1 MAVQSK
7 PRDAQLNLFQIPL
20 PSPVLPREVNEKTV
34 KLLARMRREHA
45 GRSCSAEGEV
55 EDE

>member
-7 PRDAQLNLFQIPL
+7 PREAQLNLFQTPL
-20 PSPVLPREVNEKTV
+20 PTPVLSKEVNEKTV
-34 KLLARMRREHA
+34 KLLACMLREHA
-45 GRSCSAEGEV
+45 GRSCSAERKV

>member
-7 PRDAQLNLFQIPL
+7 PREAQLSLCQIPL
-20 PSPVLPREVNEKTV
+20 PSQVLSKEVNEKTV
-34 KLLARMRREHA
+34 KLLARMLREHA
-45 GRSCSAEGEV
+45 GRSCSADREA

>member
-7 PRDAQLNLFQIPL
+7 PREAQLNLFQTPL
-20 PSPVLPREVNEKTV
+20 PTPVLSKEVNEKTV
-34 KLLARMRREHA
+34 KLLARMLREHA
-45 GRSCSAEGEV
+45 GRSCSAERKV

>member
-20 PSPVLPREVNEKTV
+20 PSPVLSREVNEKTV
-34 KLLARMRREHA
+34 NLLARMLLEHA